1 MSVQPEALELP
12 WKLGAE
18 PEPPAG
24 AGLWSFVRSRLP
36 RLRRNRFEFAI
47 GMYEGPSPTR
57 LRSVQGIRN
66 PVICRHDVTDRK
78 AAFVADPFM
87 LHAGGVWYMFFE
99 VASQNSHIGE
109 IGLATSRDG
118 RKWRYERI
126 VLSEPFHLSYPHVF
140 AWNGDYYMIPES
152 YQSGGA
158 RLYRAMEF
166 PYRWSH
172 MATLVEHPVLV
183 DGTIFRHGDYWW
195 MFAETD
201 PMHKQD
207 CLRLFYSHDL
217 FGTWQEHRSSPI
229 VQGDSSRSRPAGR
242 VVRDNGSLV
251 RFAQNCRPE
260 YGTAVRA
267 FEIVELTRETYRERE
282 LSEKPILGAGAERWN
297 RLGMHHI
304 DAHEIASGHWIACVD
319 GR

>member
-1 MSVQPEALELP
+1 MRTQPSAFELP
-12 WKLGAE
+12 RELGTS
-18 PEPPAG
+18 PNKPSG
-24 AGLWSFVRSRLP
+24 ARFWSLVRRRWP

-47 GMYEGPSPTR
+47 AIYEGPSPTR
-57 LRSVQGIRN
+57 LRPAEGVSN
-66 PVICRHDVTDRK
+66 PVLCRHDVTDRS

-87 LHAGGVWYMFFE
+87 LRAGSAWYMFFE
-99 VASQNSHIGE
+99 VENHPSQVGE
-109 IGLATSRDG
+109 IGLATSLDG

-152 YQSGGA
+152 YQAGGA
-158 RLYRAMEF
+158 RLYRATEF
-166 PYRWSH
+166 PYCWEYL
-172 MATLVEHPVLV
+172 ATLIEHPVLV
-183 DGTIFRHGDYWW
+183 DGTIFRHGADWW

-201 PMHKQD
+201 PAHKQD
-207 CLRLFYSHDL
+207 CLRLFYSRDL
-217 FGTWQEHRSSPI
+217 LGPWQEHRCNPI
-229 VQGDSSRSRPAGR
+229 IHGDSSRSRPAGR
-242 VVRDNGSLV
+242 VVRDNGRLV

-267 FEIVELTRETYRERE
+267 FEILELTREAYRERE
-282 LSEKPILGAGAERWN
+282 LSHAPILGPGAEHWN

-304 DAHEIASGHWIACVD
+304 DAHELSPGHWVACVD